1 MIDTDLWSYP
11 STVKTYAFCF
21 NIPWYIGRTL
31 LWVGNLSMEPT
42 RIVIGPPQPAL
53 PCLEPNCIRRFYNR
67 SGRLNHIRSH
77 HPHFQQ
83 VNTPIPSNNY
93 YNNADELPVDG
104 ADSEYQLS
112 DASGGNQSQA
122 HSNAVPSIN
131 GEFLLLLLMIFHLS
145 LYLYLLLRWWQSIAR
160 ALDGWIWWLGSG
172 SWPWA
177 CRIKYQ

>member
-1 MIDTDLWSYP
+1 MIAP
-11 STVKTYAFCF
+11 ST
-21 NIPWYIGRTL
+21 L
-31 LWVGNLSMEPT
+31 
-42 RIVIGPPQPAL
+42 
-53 PCLEPNCIRRFYNR
+53 
-67 SGRLNHIRSH
+67 
-77 HPHFQQ
+77 QQ

-145 LYLYLLLRWWQSIAR
+145 LYLYWGLYTPPPIPSGFLGIPRESTWNDILRDISQTLSILLI
-160 ALDGWIWWLGSG
+160 
-172 SWPWA
+172 
-177 CRIKYQ
+177 